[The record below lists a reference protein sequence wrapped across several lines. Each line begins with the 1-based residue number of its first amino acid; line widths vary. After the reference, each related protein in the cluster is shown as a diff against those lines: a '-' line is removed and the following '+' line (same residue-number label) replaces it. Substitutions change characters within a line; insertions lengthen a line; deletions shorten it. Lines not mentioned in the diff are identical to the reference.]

1 MANSKKGGR
10 LQLILIAAVFFG
22 PFILAWLLYDP
33 EQTRTATSSTAHG
46 ELIEPVKL
54 VPDENLTVARE
65 DQDSPYPGLWTVV
78 HVGDGE
84 CTDACQQAL
93 YKTRQVR
100 KALGK
105 EDRRVQRFFLL
116 TDDSPL
122 AQNVQQEH
130 PALKVFSAETLLT
143 TDFLAAIT
151 PYDQQDIFLVDPLG
165 NLIMRF
171 TPNIGMKDIHKDL
184 KKLLKVSQIG

>member
-1 MANSKKGGR
+1 MTTSKKGGR
-10 LQLILIAAVFFG
+10 LQLMLIAAVFFG

-33 EQTRTATSSTAHG
+33 EQTRNATSSTAHG
-46 ELIEPVKL
+46 ELIEPVML
-54 VPDENLTVARE
+54 VADENLTVARE

-84 CTDACQQAL
+84 CAEACQQAL

-122 AQNVQQEH
+122 SEAMRREH
-130 PALKVFSAETLLT
+130 PGLSIYDAQQPLT
-143 TDFLAAIT
+143 TDFLAAVAA
-151 PYDQQDIFLVDPLG
+151 YDQQDIFLVDPLG
-165 NLIMRF
+165 NLMMRF